1 MLNFKR
7 NTVVILA
14 LLTLITAASSGC
26 SMRRGYNSSQ
36 PKTFA
41 IHMKVDFG
49 PAGKPTYDKL
59 LFIEKGTTAKEAVS
73 QVFPVLS
80 GKACCSLKD
89 LAGIDG
95 VNMDPATNRWWMC
108 YLNGSNK
115 FSPYKK
121 KLKKGDRVEWR
132 YYENAQ

>member
-1 MLNFKR
+1 MLNFKKG
-7 NTVVILA
+7 TVLLFTVFAILA
-14 LLTLITAASSGC
+14 LSSPAYA
-26 SMRRGYNSSQ
+26 MAKRPRSSQ

-59 LFIEKGTTAKEAVS
+59 LFIEKGTTPKEAVS

-95 VNMDPATNRWWMC
+95 VNMDPVTNRWWMC
-108 YLNGSNK
+108 YLNDSTK
-115 FSPYKK
+115 FSPHKK

-132 YYENAQ
+132 YSESSQ